1 MRSLLFGA
9 VIKSAL
15 CYGFGGGAGGQKAS
29 MNGSPKGSVC
39 EPLNQPDR
47 AGVSVS
53 VASVYRF
60 TDLVCSPKYEHM
72 EGM

>member
-29 MNGSPKGSVC
+29 MNGSPKCSIC
-39 EPLNQPDR
+39 EPLNQPNR

-53 VASVYRF
+53 IASVYRF
-60 TDLVCSPKYEHM
+60 TDLVCNAKCDRF

>member
-15 CYGFGGGAGGQKAS
+15 CYGFGGGVGGQKAS
-29 MNGSPKGSVC
+29 MDRSPKCSIC
-39 EPLNQPDR
+39 ERPNQLNR
-47 AGVSVS
+47 ASVSVS
-53 VASVYRF
+53 IASVYRA
-60 TDLVCSPKYEHM
+60 TDLVCNARCKHF